1 MHWLLK
7 ILCWI
12 LAEIEIMRIHTI
24 NTFSYCTVA
33 KACFRLNL
41 LSIEV
46 SSLKEV
52 WFFFKIFLNQNM
64 FPKGVILHRNSIEN
78 FNMGGGSFMI
88 SSNKG
93 YKLSLW
99 IFMSFFILVVSS
111 TTSAWRWEQKGV
123 VLFLNFKLYHVDKM
137 MDTY

>member
-12 LAEIEIMRIHTI
+12 LAEIEIMRIHAI

-33 KACFRLNL
+33 KACFCLNL
-41 LSIEV
+41 LRTEV

-52 WFFFKIFLNQNM
+52 WFFFEIFLNQNM

-78 FNMGGGSFMI
+78 VNMGGGSFMI
-88 SSNKG
+88 RLIKVKSSHCEF
-93 YKLSLW
+93 LCVSLFW
-99 IFMSFFILVVSS
+99 WS
-111 TTSAWRWEQKGV
+111 TPPRRHEGGSKKEK
-123 VLFLNFKLYHVDKM
+123 FYFSILNFTM
-137 MDTY
+137 